1 MSLIKL
7 KTRHWKENRYLKSKQ
22 EIMSK
27 PYQTTN
33 LLAVIGSWA
42 FKIIIL
48 GFFGLLILFPFYF
61 MITQALTNTQFQIKG
76 EVLLFPK
83 RFEAGTPVLNWQNFA
98 DAFNEGYLQ
107 SVVFTVSLTVVSILV
122 RMFFSVTLGY
132 AFALKNWKGKS
143 AFFGFFISLM
153 ILPEIGLLT
162 GQYKIV
168 TALGWQTQNWL
179 FITMIIPFAA
189 SVFFAWMYRN
199 AFEAIP
205 NSVKESSMLDGAN
218 GFVYFFKI
226 AMPMVKSTT
235 WTVAILT
242 AFASWNSYVW
252 PALLFDGI
260 PTLWKPINLW
270 VFETG
275 KSSNAELQ
283 VVYRSIRM
291 AGTILAILP
300 MLIVYFILRKRI
312 MNAIARNGNATK
324 G

>member
-1 MSLIKL
+1 MSLTKL
-7 KTRHWKENRYLKSKQ
+7 KTRHWRENRYLKSKQ

-27 PYQTTN
+27 PYKTTN
-33 LLAVIGSWA
+33 VWALVGSWA
-42 FKIIIL
+42 FKILIL
-48 GFFGLLILFPFYF
+48 GFFGLLIIFPFYF
-61 MITQALTNTQFQIKG
+61 MITQALTSKLWQVKG
-76 EVLLFPK
+76 QVLLFPK
-83 RFEAGTPVLNWQNFA
+83 SFSGGPVFDWKNFA
-98 DAFNEGYLQ
+98 EAFNEGYLQ
-107 SVVFTVSLTVVSILV
+107 SIVFTISLTVVSILV

-132 AFALKNWKGKS
+132 AFALRNWKAKS
-143 AFFGFFISLM
+143 GFFSFFISLM

-168 TALGWQTQNWL
+168 TALGWQSPNWL

-252 PALLFDGI
+252 PALLFDGTK
-260 PTLWKPINLW
+260 TLWRPINLW
-270 VFETG
+270 VFQTG
-275 KSSNAELQ
+275 KSKDAEIQ
-283 VVYRSIRM
+283 IVYRSISM
-291 AGTILAILP
+291 AGTILAIAP

>member
-1 MSLIKL
+1 MLLTKL
-7 KTRHWKENRYLKSKQ
+7 KTRHWRENRYLKSKQ
-22 EIMSK
+22 ELMSK
-27 PYQTTN
+27 PYSTTSAWA
-33 LLAVIGSWA
+33 AVGSWA

-61 MITQALTNTQFQIKG
+61 MITQSLTSIQWQIKN

-83 RFEAGTPVLNWQNFA
+83 SFEGGKVFNWHNFTE
-98 DAFNEGYLQ
+98 AFDEGYAQ
-107 SVVFTVSLTVVSILV
+107 AIIYTVSLTVVSILV
-122 RMFFSVTLGY
+122 RMFFSITLGY
-132 AFALKNWKGKS
+132 AFALNNWKGKS

-153 ILPEIGLLT
+153 IIPEIGLLT
-162 GQYKIV
+162 GQYTIV

-179 FITMIIPFAA
+179 FITMVVPFAA
-189 SVFFAWMYRN
+189 SIFFAWMYRN

-218 GFVYFFKI
+218 GFVYFFKV

-235 WTVAILT
+235 WTVAVLT

-252 PALLFDGI
+252 PSLLFNGVN
-260 PTLWKPINLW
+260 TLWKPINLW

-275 KSSNAELQ
+275 KSKNAELQ
-283 VVYRSIRM
+283 MVYRSIRM

-300 MLIVYFILRKRI
+300 MLIIYFILRKRI

>member
-1 MSLIKL
+1 MSLTKL
-7 KTRHWKENRYLKSKQ
+7 KARHWVENRYLKSKQ

-33 LLAVIGSWA
+33 VLALIGSWA
-42 FKIIIL
+42 FKILIL

-61 MITQALTNTQFQIKG
+61 MITQALTDKLWQIRG
-76 EVLLFPK
+76 QVLLFPRSFDK
-83 RFEAGTPVLNWQNFA
+83 GAIFNWQNFTE
-98 DAFNEGYLQ
+98 AFSEGYLQ
-107 SVVFTVSLTVVSILV
+107 SVIFTVSLTVVSILV
-122 RMFFSVTLGY
+122 RMFFSITLGY
-132 AFALKNWKGKS
+132 AFALKNWKGK
-143 AFFGFFISLM
+143 AGFFWFFISLM
-153 ILPEIGLLT
+153 IIPEIGLLS
-162 GQYKIV
+162 GQFKIV
-168 TALGWQTQNWL
+168 TALGWQTPNWL

-252 PALLFDGI
+252 PSLLFDSVD
-260 PTLWKPINLW
+260 TLWKPINLW
-270 VFETG
+270 VFQTG
-275 KSSNAELQ
+275 KAANAEVQ
-283 VVYRSIRM
+283 IVYRSIRM

-300 MLIVYFILRKRI
+300 MIIVYFILRKRI